1 MKRIYFKLDTNGNIV
16 ATNIEE
22 ITQYTFQEDL
32 LQVYVPKDIVEN
44 DTYSVGVIFN
54 STSSEGV
61 MSSEAYLVP
70 YVKEQVSEGVE
81 YYLHSRLL
89 PKRATLYSGK
99 QKLAFN
105 INYLNSD
112 SKVISR
118 LTSQAYEY
126 NVIESDYEL
135 DVEEISDKDILESE
149 IEEVKQSLD
158 LKQDKVDTSIQVE
171 TSDTDTT
178 MINDVATALNTL
190 NQKHKDNLD
199 KINTNAKDIKTNK
212 ANIESNDSDI
222 SALQGRATNLE
233 TEVENIKTQISSYFH
248 FIGSFEYNYK
258 GEPKDKDIENYVLE
272 IEKHG
277 TKHIGDCVLAIST
290 YGEQDTLYICIYTGS
305 EWAKQE
311 TAYIQRADNDNY
323 GVVKGTERVSIAS
336 GLIQSLF
343 VNYNDKWINID
354 AFYNDF
360 VTHNNEIAEDLQAL
374 DTRITTIEK
383 VSIPNEISNRITGD
397 NELDSRITKEVKTL
411 ETSIASKITYND
423 MVDYALPRS
432 FNDTYY
438 IDYDNDL
445 VSEELKDTSKLESY
459 ASGQTDL
466 GTFTLINDKYYY
478 QLSRRN
484 NIMARLHYYNYATNS
499 GTLKIT
505 FNAYHHH
512 IENGKEVVTQL
523 CSYTQDLVIVD
534 DNNIHTIEI
543 DATLN
548 SLESNVISV
557 VMGDYFTYE
566 IFITNN
572 TSETFV
578 LAFFNNKAYT
588 STIQYTCAQDPIV
601 NLNFIDVVDETLIF
615 EKQGSVEDE
624 TLYL

>member
-1 MKRIYFKLDTNGNIV
+1 MKRIYFKLDTNGNII

-171 TSDTDTT
+171 KSDTDTT
-178 MINDVATALNTL
+178 MINDVVTALNTL

-222 SALQGRATNLE
+222 TALQGRATNLE

-258 GEPKDKDIENYVLE
+258 GEPEDKDIENYVLE
-272 IEKHG
+272 KHG
-277 TKHIGDCVLAIST
+277 AKHIGDCVLAIST

-323 GVVKGTERVSIAS
+323 GVVKGTERVSITS

-354 AFYNDF
+354 TFYNDF

-374 DTRITTIEK
+374 DTRITTIEN

-397 NELDSRITKEVKTL
+397 NELDSRITQEVETL

-459 ASGQTDL
+459 TSGQTDL

>member
-44 DTYSVGVIFN
+44 DKYSVGVIFN

-112 SKVISR
+112 SKVVSR

-222 SALQGRATNLE
+222 TALQGRATNLE

-258 GEPKDKDIENYVLE
+258 GEPEDKDIENYVLS
-272 IEKHG
+272 KHG

-354 AFYNDF
+354 TFYNDF

-445 VSEELKDTSKLESY
+445 VSEELKETSKLESY

-512 IENGKEVVTQL
+512 IESGKEVVTQL

>member
-1 MKRIYFKLDTNGNIV
+1 MKRIYFKLDTNGNIT

-32 LQVYVPKDIVEN
+32 LQVYIPKDIVEN

-54 STSSEGV
+54 STDETGLSTN
-61 MSSEAYLVP
+61 EAYLVP
-70 YVKEQVSEGVE
+70 YVKEQLSDGVE

-126 NVIESDYEL
+126 NVIASDYEL

-149 IEEVKQSLD
+149 IEEVKQSLET
-158 LKQDKVDTSIQVE
+158 KQDKVDTNILVE

-178 MINDVATALNTL
+178 IINDVATALNTL

-222 SALQGRATNLE
+222 TALQGRATNLE

-258 GEPKDKDIENYVLE
+258 GEPEDKDIENYVLS
-272 IEKHG
+272 KHG

-290 YGEQDTLYICIYTGS
+290 YGDQDTLYICIYTGS
-305 EWAKQE
+305 EWAKQQ

-354 AFYNDF
+354 TFYNDF

-374 DTRITTIEK
+374 DSRITTIEK

-397 NELDSRITKEVKTL
+397 NELDSRITQEVKVL
-411 ETSIASKITYND
+411 ETSIGTKITYND

-459 ASGQTDL
+459 GSGQTDL

-512 IENGKEVVTQL
+512 IENAKEVVTQL

-548 SLESNVISV
+548 SLESNVVSV

-572 TSETFV
+572 TSEVFV
-578 LAFFNNKAYT
+578 FAFFNNKAYT